1 MIVGAA
7 LGRACLGMT
16 PFRIRHEN
24 LATWTAQHAPAIR
37 TLALQLLFDFVQRFP
52 TRIAEMRLT
61 MALLDVQVAPA
72 MRTQSFA
79 IFAAKR
85 PHWRG
90 QQHLLA
96 QGVFQQQTFAL
107 IVADLGLGFGDRH
120 LVGAAV
126 HAQRPVDQVKRPVHV
141 MADRLQAAGATKL
154 QVRLDLANQPDVFDI
169 LMMAAML
176 HDPLGAAVAVQRA
189 DLAKVGPKLDGAGLK
204 RLVELQIAE
213 FQFPNPNQHSST
225 SLKTL
230 ARKRPKQHR
239 CSDRNRVWQAKLL
252 TGNAGRYRRAGS
264 LLGQKSRIRVAVSS
278 VKGSTRELHVIP

>member
-1 MIVGAA
+1 MIVRPP
-7 LGRACLGMT
+7 LGRARLGMT

-24 LATWTAQHAPAIR
+24 LATWTAQHEPATG
-37 TLALQLLFDFVQRFP
+37 TLAWQLLLNFVQRLP
-52 TRIAEMRLT
+52 AGIAEMPLT
-61 MALLDVQVAPA
+61 MALLDVQVLPA

-79 IFAAKR
+79 ISAAQR
-85 PHWRG
+85 SNWRR

-96 QGVFQQQTFAL
+96 QGVLQQQAFAL
-107 IVADLGLGFGDRH
+107 IVADLSFRLGDRH

-126 HAQRPVDQVKRPVHV
+126 YAQRPVDQVERPVHI
-141 MADRLQAAGATKL
+141 MADRFQAAGATEL
-154 QVRLDLANQPDVFDI
+154 QVSLDLANQPDVFDI
-169 LMMAAML
+169 LMMAAVL
-176 HDPLGAAVAVQRA
+176 HDQLRAAVTVKRA
-189 DLAKVGPKLDGAGLK
+189 DLGKVGPKLDGAGLK

-239 CSDRNRVWQAKLL
+239 CSGRNRVWQAKLL

-264 LLGQKSRIRVAVSS
+264 LLGQKSRIRVAGQQCQATVFS
-278 VKGSTRELHVIP
+278 GSG